1 MDVRGKVSIITGSAQ
16 GLGKAFA
23 ARLLEAG
30 GKVCISDVN
39 QAKGEA
45 ALAEL
50 RERFGKDRVCFVP
63 CDVTKKEQFINLFD
77 KTEEFF
83 QVSCIDLLGN
93 NAGINVNHGWRMC
106 MEVNIMSVM
115 LGTEI
120 ALERMR
126 AAGKS
131 GQIINTASMAG
142 LGPGLSETMLSYT
155 VSKHG
160 VVALTRTM
168 GANTKGQGVA
178 HKCICPSW
186 ADTEIVSGAKT
197 SQEEREGLNK
207 SIKEFGGLMSPEY
220 VAEGFYRL
228 VTQCETGSAL
238 AVMGHS
244 PYILVPDTS
253 ITAIMTFVLLA
264 KLVNRMFGPSV
275 VTTNHM
281 LAMFSAIM
289 FIAIYLLTIIF

>member
-1 MDVRGKVSIITGSAQ
+1 MEVNGKVSIITGSAQ

-39 QAKGEA
+39 EDKGEA
-45 ALAEL
+45 TLSEL
-50 RERFGKDRVCFVP
+50 RERFGKDRVCFVQ
-63 CDVTKKEQFINLFD
+63 CDVTKKEQFTNLFD
-77 KTEEFF
+77 KAEEFF
-83 QVSCIDLLGN
+83 QVSCVDLLAN
-93 NAGINVNHGWRMC
+93 NAGINLNHGWRMC

-142 LGPGLSETMLSYT
+142 IGPGLSEKMLAYT

-168 GANTKGQGVA
+168 GATTKGVA

-186 ADTEIVSGAKT
+186 ADTEIVSGAQAT
-197 SQEEREGLNK
+197 AEEREGLNK
-207 SIKEFGGLMSPEY
+207 SIKDFGGLMTPEY

-228 VTQCETGSAL
+228 VTQCQTGSAL

-244 PYILVPDTS
+244 PYILLPDTS
-253 ITAIMTFVLLA
+253 IPTIMAFVLLA
-264 KLVNRMFGPSV
+264 KLCVRIFGPSV
-275 VTTNHM
+275 VKTNH
-281 LAMFSAIM
+281 LVAMFAAIM
-289 FIAIYLLTIIF
+289 FLALYLLTIFF